1 MELHRTRVE
10 ENRQAVDDAPN
21 TPGHTT
27 TLKRSRRTENPAG
40 KMTSTCYKSTGT
52 GKLETERRR
61 KDCEGQRTTTDFE
74 RLRK

>member
-1 MELHRTRVE
+1 MELRRTRVE

-27 TLKRSRRTENPAG
+27 TLKRSRKTGNPAG
-40 KMTSTCYKSTGT
+40 KMTSTCYKSTST
-52 GKLETERRR
+52 GRLETERRR
-61 KDCEGQRTTTDFE
+61 KEWESQRTTTDFE